1 LVQVVASYN
10 VRVRKFV
17 FHVVLLNK
25 ILDNGAGFPEDET
38 GVWVLDG
45 GVAAVGV
52 DRGEGGFFERVE
64 FDGVD
69 CVRDGEF
76 FEDQDDFP
84 GIGAGCYGGW
94 LGACVE
100 GGKRGRTDDPDF
112 DGLGHCDVF
121 SAMRFTGS

>member
-1 LVQVVASYN
+1 MVAPYN
-10 VRVRKFV
+10 IRVRKFV

-52 DRGEGGFFERVE
+52 DGGEGGFFEGVE
-64 FDGVD
+64 FNGVD
-69 CVRDGEF
+69 CVGDGEF

-84 GIGAGCYGGW
+84 GIGAGCCGGW
-94 LGACVE
+94 LGGCVE
-100 GGKRGRTDDPDF
+100 GSDGGTYGRPR
-112 DGLGHCDVF
+112 L
-121 SAMRFTGS
+121 